1 MKFYTNIQQQ
11 ANVILERYIED
22 GVQKQRE
29 VPYMPTLYVNSIKQ
43 SPFRSITGEVLEP
56 KMFNSI
62 REARNWIQK
71 HDEISNK
78 PIYGMQQFAY
88 AYINEEYPTREFNFN
103 DLTVLNF
110 DIETRSD
117 EGFPDIKTANME
129 ILSIAARVK
138 GQSYIFGCGDYT
150 PSGNDIYVKCLS
162 EVDLLIKFMDLWESV
177 NPEIITGWNIEM
189 FDIPY
194 LVNRIENRV
203 GKEAANRLSPWKLVK
218 ERHIPTA
225 SNFGGDAESNAK
237 EIIGVTVFDYMNLYK
252 KFTYSQQESYALDY
266 IGNVEL
272 GEKKLDYS
280 EYGSLNELYKQDYQ
294 KFLDYNIKDV
304 VLVERLDDKMKLLEQ
319 ACTIAYDAGVNLI
332 DSLTSVRMW
341 DIIIHNYL
349 LAKNICVP
357 PKVRTDKEFQVE
369 GAYVKDPQTGMHKWV
384 VSFDLNSLY
393 PHLIMQYNISPETY
407 VRDIGQRPTADEI
420 INGLYNDPKIRKY
433 MDEHNLTV
441 CGSGAMY
448 TKDFQGFL
456 PKLMETMYNDRVQWK
471 NRMIDAKKKY
481 EKNPSKELEYEI
493 AKCNNMQMA
502 KKIQLN
508 SAYGALGN
516 QYFRFFDTKYAE
528 SITLSGQLSIK
539 WMETFLNAF
548 LNKKLN
554 TGSTDYVLA
563 VDTDSL
569 YVSLDELVNQ
579 SGIDETDTEAV
590 VNFLDEAAQRVLEP
604 FIDKYYQKLADY
616 VGAYEQKMIMKREAI
631 ARNGVWTGKKHYI
644 LDVYDNEGVRYAEP
658 QLKTMGVESVRSSTP
673 KVCREALKKAYAVL
687 LREGETALRDFVD
700 NFRDEFYNMPF
711 EDVAFPRGCRYIN
724 KWHEKEERSE
734 VVYKKG
740 TPIHVRGALLYNDL
754 IKKKKLQKKFNYV
767 HEGDK
772 IKFCYMKLP
781 NPLRENVFAVPQVL
795 PNELGLQEY
804 VDYEK
809 QFEKTFKE
817 PLSHLCE
824 VVGWSLDKRYTLDDF
839 FV

>member
-1 MKFYTNIQQQ
+1 MKFYTNIVQNN
-11 ANVILERYIED
+11 NVILERYIED

-29 VPYMPTLYVNSIKQ
+29 VPYMPTLFVSSVKQTPFKTIK
-43 SPFRSITGEVLEP
+43 GENVEP

-62 REARNWIQK
+62 REARNYIQE
-71 HDEISNK
+71 HNNISNK

-88 AYINEEYPTREFNFN
+88 AYINEEYPQRDFDVNQ
-103 DLTVLNF
+103 LTVFNF
-110 DIETRSD
+110 DIETKSD
-117 EGFPDIKTANME
+117 EGFPNIAEADKD
-129 ILSIAARVK
+129 ILSIAVRCK
-138 GQSYIFGCGDYT
+138 NQSYILGLDEYK
-150 PSGNDIYVKCLS
+150 PSGDDIYIKCSS
-162 EVDLLIKFMDLWESV
+162 ETDLLLKFIELWV
-177 NPEIITGWNIEM
+177 RCNPDIITGWNIEM

-194 LVNRIENRV
+194 TVNRIRRRV
-203 GKEAANRLSPWKLVK
+203 GKEAADRLSPWGMVRD
-218 ERHIPTA
+218 RHIPTA
-225 SNFGGDAESNAK
+225 ASRANNDDTPNAK
-237 EIIGVTVFDYMNLYK
+237 DIIGVTVLDYMNLYK

-266 IGNVEL
+266 IGEAEL

-280 EYGSLNELYKQDYQ
+280 EYGTLNELYKQDYQ

-304 VLVERLDDKMKLLEQ
+304 VLVERLDDKMKLIEQ
-319 ACTIAYDAGVNLI
+319 ACTIAYDAGVNLV

-341 DIIIHNYL
+341 DVIIHNYL
-349 LAKNICVP
+349 YAKNIIVP
-357 PKVRTDKEFQVE
+357 PKEQVDKDFQVE
-369 GAYVKDPQTGMHKWV
+369 GAYVKDPQTGLHNWV

-420 INGLYNDPKIRKY
+420 IGGLYNNENIRKY
-433 MDEHNLTV
+433 MDDHNVTV

-456 PKLMETMYNDRVQWK
+456 PKLMETMYNDRVKWK
-471 NRMIDAKKKY
+471 SRMIEARKQY
-481 EKNPSKELEYEI
+481 EKQPSRELEYEI

-539 WMETFLNAF
+539 WMETHLNKFLNA
-548 LNKKLN
+548 KLQ
-554 TGSTDYVLA
+554 TEAVDYVLA

-569 YVSLDELVNQ
+569 YVTLDELVNQ
-579 SGIDETDTEAV
+579 SGIDTTENSKV
-590 VNFLDEAAQRVLEP
+590 VDFLDRVATEVLEP
-604 FIDKYYQKLADY
+604 FIDKSYSQLADY
-616 VGAYEQKMIMKREAI
+616 VNAYEQKMVMKREAI

-658 QLKTMGVESVRSSTP
+658 KLKTMGMEAVRSSTP
-673 KVCREALKKAYAVL
+673 KIVRENLKKAYGVL
-687 LREGETALRDFVD
+687 LREGEKALREFID
-700 NFRDEFYNMPF
+700 NFEKEFRQLPF
-711 EDVAFPRGCRYIN
+711 EDVSFPRGCRFIK
-724 KWHEKEERSE
+724 KWESASDI
-734 VVYKKG
+734 YKKG
-740 TPIHVRGALLYNDL
+740 TPIHVRGALLYNKL
-754 IKKKKLQKKFNYV
+754 IEEKKLTKKYNNVF
-767 HEGDK
+767 EGDK

-781 NPLRENVFAVPQVL
+781 NPLRENVFAVPMVL
-795 PNELGLQEY
+795 PPELQLDQY

-809 QFEKTFKE
+809 QFDKAFKE
-817 PLSHLCE
+817 PLNNICE
-824 VVGWSLDKRYTLDDF
+824 CMGWSLEKQFTLDDF

>member
-1 MKFYTNIQQQ
+1 MKFYTNIVQNN
-11 ANVILERYIED
+11 NVILERYIED

-29 VPYMPTLYVNSIKQ
+29 VPYMPTLFVSSVKQTPFKTIK
-43 SPFRSITGEVLEP
+43 GENVEP

-62 REARNWIQK
+62 REARNYIQE
-71 HDEISNK
+71 HNNISNK

-88 AYINEEYPTREFNFN
+88 AYINEEYPERDFDVNQ
-103 DLTVLNF
+103 LTVFNF
-110 DIETRSD
+110 DIETKSD
-117 EGFPDIKTANME
+117 EGFPNIAEADKD
-129 ILSIAARVK
+129 ILSIAVRCK
-138 GQSYIFGCGDYT
+138 NQSYILGLDEYK
-150 PSGNDIYVKCLS
+150 PSGDDIYIKCSS
-162 EVDLLIKFMDLWESV
+162 ETDLLLKFIELWV
-177 NPEIITGWNIEM
+177 RCNPDIITGWNIEM

-194 LVNRIENRV
+194 TVNRIRRRV
-203 GKEAANRLSPWKLVK
+203 GKEAADRLSPWGMVRD
-218 ERHIPTA
+218 RHIPTA
-225 SNFGGDAESNAK
+225 ASRANNDDTPNAK
-237 EIIGVTVFDYMNLYK
+237 DIIGVTVLDYMNLYK

-266 IGNVEL
+266 IGEAEL

-280 EYGSLNELYKQDYQ
+280 EYGTLNELYKQDYQ

-304 VLVERLDDKMKLLEQ
+304 VLVERLDDKMKLIEQ
-319 ACTIAYDAGVNLI
+319 ACTIAYDAGVNLV

-341 DIIIHNYL
+341 DVIIHNYL
-349 LAKNICVP
+349 YAKNIIVP
-357 PKVRTDKEFQVE
+357 PKEQVDKDFQVE
-369 GAYVKDPQTGMHKWV
+369 GAYVKDPQTGLHNWV

-420 INGLYNDPKIRKY
+420 IGGLYNNENIRKY
-433 MDEHNLTV
+433 MDDHNVTV

-456 PKLMETMYNDRVQWK
+456 PKLMETMYNDRVKWK
-471 NRMIDAKKKY
+471 SRMIEARKQY
-481 EKNPSKELEYEI
+481 EKQPSRELEYKI

-539 WMETFLNAF
+539 WMETHLNKFLNA
-548 LNKKLN
+548 KLQ
-554 TGSTDYVLA
+554 TEAVDYVLA

-569 YVSLDELVNQ
+569 YVTLDELVNQ
-579 SGIDETDTEAV
+579 SGIDTTENSKV
-590 VNFLDEAAQRVLEP
+590 VDLLDRVATEVLEP
-604 FIDKYYQKLADY
+604 FIDKSYSQLADY
-616 VGAYEQKMIMKREAI
+616 VNAYEQKMVMKREAI

-658 QLKTMGVESVRSSTP
+658 KLKTMGMEAVRSSTP
-673 KVCREALKKAYAVL
+673 KIVRENLKKAYGVL
-687 LREGETALRDFVD
+687 LREGEKALREFID
-700 NFRDEFYNMPF
+700 NFEKEFRQLPF
-711 EDVAFPRGCRYIN
+711 EDVSFPRGCRFIK
-724 KWHEKEERSE
+724 KWESASDI
-734 VVYKKG
+734 YKKG
-740 TPIHVRGALLYNDL
+740 TPIHVRGALLYNKL
-754 IKKKKLQKKFNYV
+754 IEEKKLTKKYNNVF
-767 HEGDK
+767 EGDK

-781 NPLRENVFAVPQVL
+781 NPLRENVFAVPMVL
-795 PNELGLQEY
+795 PPELQLDQY

-809 QFEKTFKE
+809 QFDKAFKE
-817 PLSHLCE
+817 PLNNICE
-824 VVGWSLDKRYTLDDF
+824 CMGWSLEKQFTLDDF